1 MWWRQRAQ
9 ERCIET
15 RFVFAMVDLEHE
27 RPSANKKST
36 QSNGTLQLY
45 YPIYTQ
51 PSNSI
56 VKFNIEH
63 SLIQSLRICF
73 LSKKCFENTND
84 GKYSM

>member
-56 VKFNIEH
+56 VKFNIKH
-63 SLIQSLRICF
+63 SQF
-73 LSKKCFENTND
+73 LGVLHGFCENTALIET
-84 GKYSM
+84 

>member
-1 MWWRQRAQ
+1 
-9 ERCIET
+9 
-15 RFVFAMVDLEHE
+15 MVDLEHE

-56 VKFNIEH
+56 VKFNTKH
-63 SLIQSLRICF
+63 SLLQS
-73 LSKKCFENTND
+73 
-84 GKYSM
+84 